1 MSSQYVQLF
10 IAYAASAGGML
21 LVLLAT
27 RAERRAYW
35 RWPVYS
41 VMAMVLGV
49 VSWNLMRKHVLPPS
63 WGLVHAG
70 AMYAAALAIY
80 ALFGAGLGLLI
91 ARLTRPRPMDFA
103 DIPDGAGT
111 GNRDNSI
118 KSD

>member
-1 MSSQYVQLF
+1 MNSQYAQLF

-49 VSWNLMRKHVLPPS
+49 VSWNVLRNHVMPAS
-63 WGLVHAG
+63 WSLLHAG
-70 AMYAAALAIY
+70 AMYAAALVSY

-91 ARLTRPRPMDFA
+91 ARLTRPRLTEFA
-103 DIPDGAGT
+103 DNPKSPEDGGDR
-111 GNRDNSI
+111 GRES
-118 KSD
+118 

>member
-10 IAYAASAGGML
+10 IAYAASAAGMW

-27 RAERRAYW
+27 RAEKRAYW

-49 VSWNLMRKHVLPPS
+49 MCWNFMRKHVLPPS
-63 WGLVHAG
+63 WSLLHGGV
-70 AMYAAALAIY
+70 MYAAALAVY

-91 ARLTRPRPMDFA
+91 ARLTRVRPTEFA
-103 DIPDGAGT
+103 DIPSDST
-111 GNRDNSI
+111 

>member
-27 RAERRAYW
+27 RAEQRAYW

-49 VSWNLMRKHVLPPS
+49 VSWNLMRKHVLPPAWS
-63 WGLVHAG
+63 LLHAG
-70 AMYAAALAIY
+70 AMYAAALAVY
-80 ALFGAGLGLLI
+80 ALFGVGLGLLI
-91 ARLTRPRPMDFA
+91 TRLARSRPTEFA
-103 DIPDGAGT
+103 DIPKSPEDGGDR
-111 GNRDNSI
+111 GRDS
-118 KSD
+118 